1 MRKYVVR
8 LCLLMLYLSARCSS
22 TIAFA
27 QATFPT
33 GPVKFISPLATG
45 VGTDSAMRIVAERL
59 GAMWGRST
67 IFINQPGAGGAIATR
82 AALAAAP
89 DGQTLFLG
97 AASTFT
103 VLPTVDP
110 SLAKSIGEFV
120 PIGFAGEVPMAIAVS
135 PTLPVNS
142 LSELISLSKKRPQ
155 GLNAAVEFRGGV
167 PHLTIELLRVRSD
180 ANINPIYYVK
190 GTSAMSDVIAGRVPV
205 MVQGLSSPIAAG
217 QLKLLAVASP
227 ARLSAYPKLPTVSE
241 TVPGFAVSGWFVL
254 VAPPGTPNSIA
265 VKVNHDLRAALADPQ
280 VSSKLAA
287 ANISTRSL
295 SPQQLTEFLYS
306 EQQLWRPILTQ
317 LNLATH

>member
-1 MRKYVVR
+1 
-8 LCLLMLYLSARCSS
+8 
-22 TIAFA
+22 
-27 QATFPT
+27 
-33 GPVKFISPLATG
+33 
-45 VGTDSAMRIVAERL
+45 
-59 GAMWGRST
+59 
-67 IFINQPGAGGAIATR
+67 
-82 AALAAAP
+82 
-89 DGQTLFLG
+89 
-97 AASTFT
+97 
-103 VLPTVDP
+103 
-110 SLAKSIGEFV
+110 
-120 PIGFAGEVPMAIAVS
+120 
-135 PTLPVNS
+135 
-142 LSELISLSKKRPQ
+142 
-155 GLNAAVEFRGGV
+155 
-167 PHLTIELLRVRSD
+167 
-180 ANINPIYYVK
+180 
-190 GTSAMSDVIAGRVPV
+190 VPV